1 MKKIDIKYLEDN
13 NLILFKAISGSRAY
27 GTNTPESDFDY
38 RGIYILPEEDILGDT
53 YIEQVSD
60 TTNDTIYYE
69 IKRFLELVRKNNPNI
84 LELLNVPENCIIYKH
99 PLIDLILN
107 QKDKFIT
114 KECAKTIGGYAKSQI
129 AKSSGLNKKQNWEM
143 DKITRKDVIDFCY
156 AIEGEQSIQ
165 LKKWLVENGYE
176 QKFCGVVN
184 IAHAKDLYAL
194 FYDLQSHICFSDSM
208 PEAMREANKE
218 TYRQKDEG
226 MGLGYKGIM
235 KDENESES
243 NSIRLSSIP
252 KGQKCKIH
260 FSYDKDAYTSH
271 CKSFRE
277 YEQWLTKRNINRYTD
292 FKSHGQGLD
301 GKNALHCRRLLDMAR
316 EIAEGKGVIVKR
328 PNPEYLLS
336 IRKGEVALDELIKWA
351 EAEII
356 IIDELFKKSNLP
368 DEVDFELTNELL
380 INIRKQFYG
389 KV

>member
-1 MKKIDIKYLEDN
+1 MKKIDIKYLEEN

-38 RGIYILPEEDILGDT
+38 RGIYILPEDDILGDT
-53 YIEQVSD
+53 YVDQVSD
-60 TTNDTIYYE
+60 EKNDIIYYE
-69 IKRFLELVRKNNPNI
+69 LKRFLELVRKNNPNI
-84 LELLNVPENCIIYKH
+84 LELLNVPEDCIIYKH
-99 PLIDLILN
+99 PLFDLILN
-107 QKDKFIT
+107 QKDSFIT

-143 DKITRKDVIDFCY
+143 DKITRKDVLDFCY
-156 AIEGEQSIQ
+156 AIEGEQSIP

-194 FYDLQSHICFSDSM
+194 FYDLQSHVCFSDSM
-208 PEAMREANKE
+208 PEAIREANKK
-218 TYRQKDEG
+218 TYRQKDER

-252 KGQKCKIH
+252 KGQNCEIH

-277 YEQWLTKRNINRYTD
+277 YEQWLTKRNVNRYTD

-316 EIAEGKGVIVKR
+316 EIAEGKCVIVR
-328 PNPEYLLS
+328 RTNVEYLLS

-351 EAEII
+351 EAEIT